1 MDPEKP
7 SSLHGDRPAA
17 VTDQAFPDR
26 KELSATAFQRTR
38 MPMIVTDA
46 TQKDYPIVLANQAFL
61 DLTGYDAIEVL
72 GRNCRFLQGPATSPA
87 AVAEI
92 RAGLQEER
100 DVTVELL
107 NYKKDGAAF
116 WNQLHISP
124 IHDDEGR
131 VVYHFASQIDRTAY
145 RRIEALEASEH
156 RLLLEVDHRAN
167 NALALVDSIVR
178 LSRADNPALYAASV
192 QRRVQALAR
201 AHALLSQR
209 RWHEIP
215 LRETIRIQ
223 IEPYGERRTLLHGA
237 EIALEPFAVQPLS
250 LFIHELVVNAALY
263 GALSCD
269 MGQIEISWNTA
280 IQPQGVTLVWKE
292 LGGPAPPRTRR
303 PGFGTVVAD
312 ATIRRQL
319 QGSVEREWSSRG
331 VMVIAKLPNVL
342 TP

>member
-1 MDPEKP
+1 MDPEEP

-17 VTDQAFPDR
+17 VTKQAFPDR

-38 MPMIVTDA
+38 MPMVITDA
-46 TQKDYPIVLANQAFL
+46 SQNDYPIVLANKAFL
-61 DLTGYDAIEVL
+61 NLTGYDANEVL

-100 DVTVELL
+100 EVDVELL
-107 NYKKDGAAF
+107 NYKKDGTAF
-116 WNQLHISP
+116 WNLLHLSP
-124 IHDDEGR
+124 IHDDDGR

-178 LSRADNPALYAASV
+178 LSRPDDPALYAASV

-209 RWHEIP
+209 HWHDIP
-215 LRETIRIQ
+215 LRETIRTQ
-223 IEPYGERRTLLHGA
+223 IEPYGERRTLLQGGRSRWSHSRSS
-237 EIALEPFAVQPLS
+237 PFPCSFMNWWSMRHHMERYLAKRVGS
-250 LFIHELVVNAALY
+250 KFR
-263 GALSCD
+263 G
-269 MGQIEISWNTA
+269 
-280 IQPQGVTLVWKE
+280 TLLRG
-292 LGGPAPPRTRR
+292 LG
-303 PGFGTVVAD
+303 D
-312 ATIRRQL
+312 
-319 QGSVEREWSSRG
+319 
-331 VMVIAKLPNVL
+331 
-342 TP
+342 